1 MEQKRRVPQKRK
13 IPLKKRLAYIIV
25 NIADERERSK
35 AQKQQKK
42 AQEQKRKAAPQ
53 KRTQRPARPAPQG
66 KRPAPGTVPVQR
78 RPLTPQEQ
86 RRRAAIRAK
95 KQRKRIRNIRIG
107 AAAVVVLLVALILSR
122 TVLFKIQTIE
132 VTNPDAAKYTVEQ
145 ISAESGVVKGTQNLF
160 SCNLKKVAKNIE
172 QRLPYIGKAEV
183 KRDFPSTLRVT
194 VTPTETAAAIAYGTG
209 YLLIDMDGKMLE
221 STLNAPEGVA
231 VLRCNTEFELNLGQ
245 YIGVSQ
251 SKEDAE
257 KTQAAKETVELFKR
271 IMQALEKAGLENITL
286 IDIRDTR
293 AITLMYENRLT
304 LHLGTEDRLDD
315 KLGTAVKTISAEADT
330 SNNRTGA
337 IDLTVIPYAFS
348 RDTFADASVPE
359 TTDEATTE
367 SNNG

>member
-35 AQKQQKK
+35 AQKQR
-42 AQEQKRKAAPQ
+42 AKAAQQKQPPQ
-53 KRTQRPARPAPQG
+53 NRRPAPQG
-66 KRPAPGTVPVQR
+66 SRSVQGRAPAQR
-78 RPLTPQEQ
+78 RPLTQQEQ
-86 RRRAAIRAK
+86 RRRAAMRREQ
-95 KQRKRIRNIRIG
+95 QRKRIRNIRIG

-194 VTPTETAAAIAYGTG
+194 VTPTETAAAVAYGTG
-209 YLLIDMDGKMLE
+209 YLLIDIDGKMLE

-257 KTQAAKETVELFKR
+257 KAQDAKQTVELFKR

-330 SNNRTGA
+330 ANNRTGA

-348 RDTFADASVPE
+348 RDTFAESTEPE
-359 TTDEATTE
+359 TTGEAVTE
-367 SNNG
+367 G